1 VKRLDI
7 KISFPKIE
15 NLCPQCF
22 GSGKLKAMQNA
33 LVKSMNGSTINT
45 VRYYDT
51 SVKCPYCD
59 GRGYILPNK
68 F

>member
-1 VKRLDI
+1 MECLDV

-15 NLCPQCF
+15 NLCSQCF
-22 GSGKLKAMQNA
+22 GSGKLKVMQNA
-33 LVKSMNGSTINT
+33 LVKTINSSQTNT

-59 GRGYILPNK
+59 GRGFIK
-68 F
+68 